1 MLYCDD
7 CGSITEKN
15 NGPEDGTVRCP
26 RCAGATEESPATS
39 GLALLD
45 DPTVG
50 DAGDGPTSF
59 GDTDLDLFS
68 NETIAQKKSKPKAP
82 TGATKLRLVD
92 DEEDSFSPVTPPSSV
107 PEPIEEEAQQWS
119 FECLACSG
127 TLSIEA
133 VEVRSKLS
141 CPRCQ
146 ITMVVEPDGQI
157 SLPDTAASTSSG
169 ARQKDSNQH
178 IDFSSDAETLDP
190 FFAGEEFSTEESADS
205 VQTQPGSASAPVTT
219 PSTAALRAAENKCS
233 SDGDT
238 ITMAPSHPDEVSD
251 TSILLQDPSLET
263 SLEDALGFLDE
274 EVIDSDDACGLLGDP
289 LPHATEEPENSVT
302 PEGHAAPLEPATLM
316 LWSGLFALP
325 SLAALL
331 VSRLPLGSEVTQT
344 LSRVGSTVQARCG
357 DFLDQFVPWIGSF

>member
-45 DPTVG
+45 DPSG
-50 DAGDGPTSF
+50 SDAGDSQSSF
-59 GDTDLDLFS
+59 GDSDLDLFS
-68 NETIAQKKSKPKAP
+68 NETIAQKKRKPKTP
-82 TGATKLRLVD
+82 TGETKLRLID
-92 DEEDSFSPVTPPSSV
+92 DEEDSFPPVTPPSRV

-127 TLSIEA
+127 TLSIKA
-133 VEVRSKLS
+133 VDVRSKLS

-146 ITMVVEPDGQI
+146 ITMVVEADGQV
-157 SLPDTAASTSSG
+157 SLPDTAASASYSAGQEDSG
-169 ARQKDSNQH
+169 QH
-178 IDFSSDAETLDP
+178 IDFSNDAETLDH
-190 FFAGEEFSTEESADS
+190 FFAGEELSTEESADP
-205 VQTQPGSASAPVTT
+205 VETQTGSPSAPVTT

-238 ITMAPSHPDEVSD
+238 ITMAPSPSDEVSD
-251 TSILLQDPSLET
+251 TSTRLQEPALET

-274 EVIDSDDACGLLGDP
+274 EVIDSDDACELLGDP
-289 LPHATEEPENSVT
+289 LPHASEEPENSVT
-302 PEGHAAPLEPATLM
+302 QEGHAAPLETATVM

-331 VSRLPLGSEVTQT
+331 VNRLPLGSGVTQT
-344 LSRVGSTVQARCG
+344 LSRVGSNVQARCG
-357 DFLDQFVPWIGSF
+357 DFLDQFLPWIGSF

>member
-7 CGSITEKN
+7 CGSITDKN

-45 DPTVG
+45 DPSG
-50 DAGDGPTSF
+50 SDAGDSQSSF
-59 GDTDLDLFS
+59 GDPDLDLFS

-82 TGATKLRLVD
+82 TGETKLRLIN
-92 DEEDSFSPVTPPSSV
+92 DEEDSFLPVTPPTRA
-107 PEPIEEEAQQWS
+107 PEPIEEEPQQWS

-146 ITMVVEPDGQI
+146 ITMVVEADGQV
-157 SLPDTAASTSSG
+157 SLPDTTASTSSSAEQEESG
-169 ARQKDSNQH
+169 QH
-178 IDFSSDAETLDP
+178 IDFSNDTETLDP
-190 FFAGEEFSTEESADS
+190 FLAGEDYSTQESADP
-205 VQTQPGSASAPVTT
+205 VQTPSGSPSAPVTT
-219 PSTAALRAAENKCS
+219 PSNAALRAAENKCS

-238 ITMAPSHPDEVSD
+238 ITMAPSHSDEMSD
-251 TSILLQDPSLET
+251 TSTAMQDPALDT

-274 EVIDSDDACGLLGDP
+274 EVSDSDDACELLGDP
-289 LPHATEEPENSVT
+289 QPQASGESDDSVT
-302 PEGHAAPLEPATLM
+302 EEGHAAPLEPATMM

-331 VSRLPLGSEVTQT
+331 VSRLPFGSEVTQT

-357 DFLDQFVPWIGSF
+357 DFLDQFLPWIGSF

>member
-45 DPTVG
+45 DPTGG
-50 DAGDGPTSF
+50 DAGDGSTSF

-107 PEPIEEEAQQWS
+107 PEPIEEEPQQWS